1 MKLKNQKINIAI
13 VGCGRVA
20 EHYYKIFKIGKISN
34 INIAGVCDKK
44 LQKAKLFASKYKSE
58 WFTSLEKM
66 LNSLDIDLLII
77 CTSSG
82 LHYSHAK
89 KSLKK
94 NINVLVEKPICLNFK
109 QAQKLD
115 FYFKKKNLNL
125 FVVKQNRFNKTLIIF
140 KELIEKN
147 LLGKI
152 YLVNLNLFLHRPQ
165 KYYDMDNWKGTK
177 KLDGGALFNQ
187 ASHHF
192 DILTWLFGSSKSVDC
207 TTSTIARN
215 IQTEDTAIINLKN
228 KNNILISANISV
240 LSYKKNY
247 ECNINIISEKANIKI
262 GGPALNKFEH
272 LDALNID
279 KIKKIFNKYN
289 YKIDKIFNYGHDDV
303 YKSLAN
309 DLKKGTKTCPT
320 SNNTL
325 ESIRL
330 IENCYKSS
338 KHNKKIFIY

>member
-1 MKLKNQKINIAI
+1 MKKIKIGI
-13 VGCGRVA
+13 IGCG
-20 EHYYKIFKIGKISN
+20 KIFSKHYSAIKSKTNFKNFSLVSVCDTDKKKLESIQDSN
-34 INIAGVCDKK
+34 I
-44 LQKAKLFASKYKSE
+44 QKYSSYKNFFE
-58 WFTSLEKM
+58 
-66 LNSLDIDLLII
+66 NSDTLDLVSI
-77 CTSSG
+77 CTPSG
-82 LHYSHAK
+82 LHFDNCMMAH
-89 KSLKK
+89 KK
-94 NINVLVEKPICLNFK
+94 NLNVLVEKPICLNFK

-279 KIKKIFNKYN
+279 KIKKIFKKYN

-338 KHNKKIFIY
+338 KHKKKIFIY